1 MPAVFRGSVA
11 SGSFAGVPYQAHRQ
25 PFAVLS
31 SRIEATRAHTTG
43 SSPHLLYA
51 QSVSP
56 TKDKLNPPPHQQA
69 LDRICRI
76 LLGHPQMLL
85 DLLNGYFRFAWARQV
100 DPASMENR
108 TLPSITPNLV
118 ERRHDTVWRV
128 PLDDNRSHYVCVMVE
143 FQKSRP
149 WNMAMR
155 MLGYVTAL
163 YDSMMARQELGD
175 RHSFPPVLP
184 IVIYFGEGDWTPK
197 LEVDELI
204 EPVPEGLEGL
214 QVSHRYLLLDVRRL
228 QRLDASAGNRV
239 EALFRLERSEK
250 PEDLDRFVAMVQDL
264 FPGEGYDDFKRAI
277 IGWAHHVMQKALPDE
292 RLPEPDSVQEVQEM
306 LQANVLPWGEQK
318 RAEGH
323 AEGRAEQRKELE
335 ELIVKMARSRFG
347 DAVAQKLSARLA
359 SEQSTEYLMHISGLI
374 YSCSSGDTLLD
385 QLRQQEA

>member
-1 MPAVFRGSVA
+1 M
-11 SGSFAGVPYQAHRQ
+11 
-25 PFAVLS
+25 
-31 SRIEATRAHTTG
+31 
-43 SSPHLLYA
+43 
-51 QSVSP
+51 SP
-56 TKDKLNPPPHQQA
+56 TKDKLNPPPHLQA

-76 LLGHPQMLL
+76 LLGHPLMLL

-175 RHSFPPVLP
+175 RRAFPPVLP
-184 IVIYFGEGDWTPK
+184 IVIYFGERAWTPK
-197 LEVDELI
+197 LEVGELI

-228 QRLDASAGNRV
+228 PRLDDSSGNRV
-239 EALFRLERSEK
+239 EALFQLERSET
-250 PEDLDRFVAMVQDL
+250 PEDLDRFVAMVRDL

-277 IGWAHHVMQKALPDE
+277 IGWAYHVMQKALPDE
-292 RLPEPDSVQEVQEM
+292 RLPEPDSVEEVQEM

-318 RAEGH
+318 RAEG
-323 AEGRAEQRKELE
+323 QKELV
-335 ELIVKMARSRFG
+335 VKMARSRFG
-347 DAVAQKLSARLA
+347 DAVAQSLSARLA
-359 SEQSTEYLMHISGLI
+359 HEQSAEYFAHILGLI

-385 QLRQQEA
+385 QLQQQEA

>member
-1 MPAVFRGSVA
+1 
-11 SGSFAGVPYQAHRQ
+11 
-25 PFAVLS
+25 
-31 SRIEATRAHTTG
+31 
-43 SSPHLLYA
+43 
-51 QSVSP
+51 
-56 TKDKLNPPPHQQA
+56 
-69 LDRICRI
+69 
-76 LLGHPQMLL
+76 MLL

-239 EALFRLERSEK
+239 EALFQLERSEK

-292 RLPEPDSVQEVQEM
+292 RLPEPDSVQEM

-335 ELIVKMARSRFG
+335 ELLVKMARSRFG
-347 DAVAQKLSARLA
+347 DAVAQKLSGRLA